1 MNVDA
6 QDDSSVTKAA
16 RRIVSVD
23 ALRGFDMFWIVG
35 ADSLVA
41 GLRQVSDHPVVGTVA
56 EQLEHVPWTGFHFYD
71 LIFPLFVFLMGVSA
85 VFSLGRTKREG
96 DVRKAYW
103 RLFKRSA
110 LLIGL
115 GIFYYGALQRDDGP
129 EQYRFVGV
137 LQRIGICYF
146 FSGLVFLN
154 FRAKGI
160 FVVLVLL
167 LGGYWALL
175 SFVPVPEYGAGN
187 FAEGENLTN
196 YFDSQYLPG
205 YKWDGDWD
213 PEGLLSHLPA
223 IGSGLLGLFGG
234 LIIANKSFSGYKKV
248 GLFVLLGAVCLG
260 AGWAWGHSFPINKK
274 LWTSSFVLYAGGWSY
289 FLLAFFYL
297 VIDVWKFSWWARPFV
312 WIGMNP
318 ITIYLLGDLVGG
330 YRALVRRV
338 IHQPVVDAMGNY
350 GDLVIAVLGL
360 LLAIWIA
367 NWMYRRKIFIRI

>member
-6 QDDSSVTKAA
+6 QGDSSVTKAA

-41 GLRQVSDHPVVGTVA
+41 GLRQVSDYPVVETVA

-71 LIFPLFVFLMGVSA
+71 LIFPLFVFLMGVST

-96 DVRKAYW
+96 DLRKAYW
-103 RLFKRSA
+103 RLVKRSA

-137 LQRIGICYF
+137 LQRIGICYL

-167 LGGYWALL
+167 LGGY
-175 SFVPVPEYGAGN
+175 
-187 FAEGENLTN
+187 
-196 YFDSQYLPG
+196 
-205 YKWDGDWD
+205 
-213 PEGLLSHLPA
+213 
-223 IGSGLLGLFGG
+223 
-234 LIIANKSFSGYKKV
+234 
-248 GLFVLLGAVCLG
+248 
-260 AGWAWGHSFPINKK
+260 
-274 LWTSSFVLYAGGWSY
+274 
-289 FLLAFFYL
+289 
-297 VIDVWKFSWWARPFV
+297 
-312 WIGMNP
+312 
-318 ITIYLLGDLVGG
+318 
-330 YRALVRRV
+330 
-338 IHQPVVDAMGNY
+338 
-350 GDLVIAVLGL
+350 
-360 LLAIWIA
+360 
-367 NWMYRRKIFIRI
+367 